1 MGTCSTKIPG
11 CITYK
16 AAIITPSGVDSS
28 MPTVTP
34 VPAKAPSVITCSPTA
49 VTILSAEPTT
59 AVNGGILPLIGGL
72 TSLGATLL
80 TGGTFGEACVSAFFG
95 ATSGALTAAL
105 PSAGF
110 VIDVV
115 LGLAE
120 EIAINAMKPEDDS
133 EIDTAEDNTMIDTVV
148 SVGVDS
154 ISSLTSEESRL
165 TKEVMQ
171 EFVDAIPRIS
181 KGNHPK
187 VKSSAQKVINRTSK
201 LIGQELG
208 ETISEKTVSSVFKK
222 ILQAI
227 F

>member
-1 MGTCSTKIPG
+1 MFAYCGNNPVSRADDGGEWWHI
-11 CITYK
+11 
-16 AAIITPSGVDSS
+16 AAGAI
-28 MPTVTP
+28 
-34 VPAKAPSVITCSPTA
+34 
-49 VTILSAEPTT
+49 
-59 AVNGGILPLIGGL
+59 IGGL